1 MSYKFSIIASFII
14 KINLHRCPTSRHS
27 AYENIVADKA
37 QKYIIG
43 LKDDIE
49 DVRALQICI

>member
-1 MSYKFSIIASFII
+1 MFSIIASFII
-14 KINLHRCPTSRHS
+14 KINLHRHPTSRHS
-27 AYENIVADKA
+27 EYENIVADKA